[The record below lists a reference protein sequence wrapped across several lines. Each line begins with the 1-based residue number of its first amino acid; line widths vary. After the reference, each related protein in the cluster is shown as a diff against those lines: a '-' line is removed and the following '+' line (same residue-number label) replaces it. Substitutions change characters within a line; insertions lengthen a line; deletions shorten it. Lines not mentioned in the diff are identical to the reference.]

1 MADNY
6 FTKLGKAIIN
16 KSQSGG
22 TYPLQSHDTS
32 SFKPFSSFFSWILGN
47 QGGLEFNRYV
57 EAFGD
62 NPLVYMIVSKVA
74 FTSASIKRIAVDDN
88 DEEIENSVIL
98 DLLSEPNPDQSQI
111 EFLEEIGESF
121 STTGNAYIRHIQGVG
136 AGNELQILKS
146 NRVEIVVDNIGEV
159 TSYKWTRPDGK
170 VQTIPAE
177 EVLHIHTSNIVNIEK
192 SEVKYGL
199 SPLQA
204 AWIVVQSSSEKLQ
217 AAASIFKNRGI
228 IGIISSGKDTPM
240 LPKERQRMQDEFDTE
255 SGGSDKFNKI
265 KVSST
270 AVNFTQTGMS
280 PTDLK
285 LLEGILADLRLMCS
299 IFGMPS
305 VLFNDNESST
315 YNNVETAIKS
325 AYLDSYIPL
334 ANKIDAKLSTF
345 LSERLGVEE
354 TIKVDLNSIEV
365 IKAVTNEV
373 LQALNSMPDRLSVI
387 AIQSLTD
394 DEIREMLTID
404 ALSND
409 QTTIGQAS
417 QTTTTDGGEATN

>member
-6 FTKLGKAIIN
+6 FTKLGKAFLN
-16 KSQSGG
+16 KSHTVG
-22 TYPLQSHDTS
+22 TFPLTTTATS
-32 SFKPFSSFFSWILGN
+32 TFSIRNSFFNWIF
-47 QGGLEFNRYV
+47 GGSKGSPDFKKFID
-57 EAFGD
+57 AFGD
-62 NPLVYMIVSKVA
+62 NPLVYMIIKKVS

-88 DEEIENSVIL
+88 DQEIQNSQIL
-98 DLLSEPNPDQSQI
+98 DLLREPNPNQSQI

-121 STTGNAYIRHIQGVG
+121 NTTGNAYVRLIKGIG
-136 AGNELQILKS
+136 AGQELVNLKS
-146 NRVEIVVDNIGEV
+146 NKVEIICDKIGNV
-159 TSYKWTRPDGK
+159 IHYDWTRPDGK
-170 VQTIPAE
+170 VQSIPAE

-192 SEVKYGL
+192 TEIKYGL

-204 AWIVVQSSSEKLQ
+204 AWIIVESSTEKLK
-217 AAASIFKNRGI
+217 AEASIFKNRGI

-240 LPKERQRMQDEFDTE
+240 LPKERERMQAEFDAE
-255 SGGSDKFNKI
+255 AGGAENFNKL

-285 LLEGILADLRLMCS
+285 LLEGIISSLRMMCA

-305 VLFNDNESST
+305 VLFNDVEKST
-315 YNNVETAIKS
+315 FNNYEMAVKTAYI
-325 AYLDSYIPL
+325 DSYIPL

-345 LSERLGVEE
+345 LSEILGVDER
-354 TIKVDLNSIEV
+354 IKVDLNSIEV
-365 IKAVTNEV
+365 IKASTNEV

-394 DEIREMLTID
+394 DEIREMITIE
-404 ALSND
+404 ALGENE
-409 QTTIGQAS
+409 TTIGQAAQTPS
-417 QTTTTDGGEATN
+417 NDGQTTD

>member
-1 MADNY
+1 
-6 FTKLGKAIIN
+6 
-16 KSQSGG
+16 
-22 TYPLQSHDTS
+22 
-32 SFKPFSSFFSWILGN
+32 
-47 QGGLEFNRYV
+47 
-57 EAFGD
+57 
-62 NPLVYMIVSKVA
+62 
-74 FTSASIKRIAVDDN
+74 
-88 DEEIENSVIL
+88 
-98 DLLSEPNPDQSQI
+98 
-111 EFLEEIGESF
+111 
-121 STTGNAYIRHIQGVG
+121 
-136 AGNELQILKS
+136 
-146 NRVEIVVDNIGEV
+146 
-159 TSYKWTRPDGK
+159 
-170 VQTIPAE
+170 
-177 EVLHIHTSNIVNIEK
+177 
-192 SEVKYGL
+192 
-199 SPLQA
+199 
-204 AWIVVQSSSEKLQ
+204 
-217 AAASIFKNRGI
+217 
-228 IGIISSGKDTPM
+228 
-240 LPKERQRMQDEFDTE
+240 
-255 SGGSDKFNKI
+255 
-265 KVSST
+265 
-270 AVNFTQTGMS
+270 MS